1 MTALESGCT
10 VLLCS
15 VLCLYSRRQPGV
27 AELMLMAQCTDPQE
41 EGKCVQEGTMC
52 ASLSVTL
59 CVCERKREG
68 KGEVVFGHVAFI
80 SYHISELV
88 LPFFC
93 LTVPRCL
100 SSCCCST
107 TSPFFP
113 TGLCSLHSLF
123 SPLLHQDYF
132 FIVKQQIS
140 SSTLSLILLLSF
152 CSPLSASSSLPHPP
166 LPLTLQLPCIMTPPR
181 S

>member
-1 MTALESGCT
+1 
-10 VLLCS
+10 
-15 VLCLYSRRQPGV
+15 
-27 AELMLMAQCTDPQE
+27 MLMPQCTDPQQ
-41 EGKCVQEGTMC
+41 EGKCVQEGAMC
-52 ASLSVTL
+52 ASLSVPL

-68 KGEVVFGHVAFI
+68 KVEVVFGHVAFI

-113 TGLCSLHSLF
+113 TGLCSIHSLF
-123 SPLLHQDYF
+123 SPLLHQDNF
-132 FIVKQQIS
+132 FISK
-140 SSTLSLILLLSF
+140 TTNLLLYSLSHPSLLSS
-152 CSPLSASSSLPHPP
+152 CSPLSASASLPHSP
-166 LPLTLQLPCIMTPPR
+166 LPLALQLPCIMTPPDPN
-181 S
+181 SPHPTLPCSIPCSWPGVL